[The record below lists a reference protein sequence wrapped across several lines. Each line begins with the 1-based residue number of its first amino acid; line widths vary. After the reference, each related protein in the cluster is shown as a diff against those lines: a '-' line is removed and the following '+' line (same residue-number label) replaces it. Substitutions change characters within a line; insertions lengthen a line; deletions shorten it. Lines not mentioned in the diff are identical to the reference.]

1 MSQNSGERRAPLS
14 LRAVVA
20 TLVAGVFAGILVTPA
35 PAQGAP
41 LDNDDFSA
49 AIVIEGESGSVAGSN
64 ERATTE
70 PGEPLH
76 AGSGSA
82 SVWFTWT
89 APDAGGATFDTFG
102 SDFDT
107 VLAVY
112 RGETVDGLTLVA
124 DNDDASGLQ
133 SEVRFATAP
142 GVTYAIAVA
151 GFEGATGAF
160 TLRWAWHPAP
170 VNDHF
175 VSATVID
182 GVSGSVPGT
191 TLGATIEPGEPHHT
205 DGDVEETGSVWF
217 TWTAPQSGPVEFE
230 ISDSPTTNPLAVYTG
245 ETIDA
250 LTPIVDNGGFFAPRV
265 TFHAVEGARYAV
277 VVAARFGEVGD
288 FTLGWAMFEP
298 PANDTFATATVI
310 GGASGTLSGSNDNAT
325 TEAGEPKHAGN
336 GTASVWFSWTPPT
349 TGAATFDTFGSEFD
363 TTLAVYTG
371 DRVDA
376 LALVGANDDTG
387 APGTSHRNSRVVF
400 RAEHGTTYQIA
411 VAGFFG
417 AQGVFTLHWALG
429 ELAAGDAFAGPITI
443 ADASGTTSGT
453 NEGATTE
460 PGEPAHTRNAAAS
473 VWFSWSAPG
482 DGIAVLDTFGSG
494 FDTILAVYTGP
505 SLDALTLVAQ
515 DDDTGGRQSQVSF
528 DVTAGT
534 QYAIA
539 LAGDDGAT
547 GPYTFTWALHQQ
559 AGNDAFDSATP
570 IDGERGM
577 VAGHNHGATAEP
589 GEPLHAGFGSKSV
602 WFSWTA
608 PADHVV
614 TFDTDG
620 SALDTALAVYTGDAV
635 GSLREIVQNDDD
647 FGTTQSRV
655 VFPATAGDTYRIAI
669 VGERDADGSF
679 VLNWAFRDPPPNDD
693 FAAAAS
699 LAGVEGSLQGTT
711 VLATAEPGEPTHGG
725 FGGSSVWFTWTA
737 PTDGVATI
745 DTLRSDELPAGDA
758 FNTVLAVYTGASVSD
773 LTEVAVNDNDADRD
787 PASRVV
793 FPARQGTSYA
803 VAVAGFRAFT
813 GEYVLSWTLTDPLP
827 NDDFADAAPLAG
839 ESGAVTG
846 STVGATKEPGEPF
859 HDRFAQPSV
868 WFSWTAPADG
878 VAAFDTAGSG
888 FHTVLAAYTG
898 DRVDDLEL
906 IAEDGGSSLD
916 TDTRIETPVQG
927 GTTYRVA
934 VAGFDGETGPFAL
947 TWLFR
952 PTTPPAN
959 DAFAD
964 AAPLGGVTGTF
975 TGTTEGATSEPG
987 EPLDGGPRTASAWF
1001 TYTAPAD
1008 GVVTFDT
1015 RGSEFDT
1022 VLSAYTGD
1030 AVDQL
1035 RFVAANGLSC
1045 CLHSEVDVSVRE
1057 GGVYR
1062 IATFGF
1068 NGARGPLIL
1077 NWRLD
1082 HIEVP
1087 PNDDFA
1093 NPTAITGIEGGVSGT
1108 NAGASSELDEPL
1120 HPGAGTAS
1128 VWLSWTAPE
1137 DGAFHFTTRG
1147 RTGGSAP
1154 TLDTNLAVYTGDAVG
1169 DLTEVVANHSPAG
1182 LPAELT
1188 VRAVAGTTYRIAV
1201 TGARGDMG
1209 EFRLDWRKVT
1219 PPANDDF
1226 ADARP
1231 LRGRD
1236 GTVSQALRF
1245 ATIEP
1250 GEPDHAGVP
1259 GGASVWFTWRA
1270 TIGGR
1275 VGFDTYGS
1283 NPFNDTHMA
1292 VYTGR
1297 RPFDTPELV
1306 AADDD
1311 APGGGRNARVEFT
1324 ARPGTL
1330 YFIAVDTF
1338 YGDTNRG
1345 ITLAWRP
1352 APDNDA
1358 FASAQVLEGRHGEV
1372 EETTL
1377 VASAEP
1383 GEPARIGGGGASI
1396 WHRWTA
1402 TADGIA
1408 TFDTNGS
1415 RFDTT
1420 LSIYTG
1426 SSLSDL
1432 ELVTEVD
1439 NFVAGFSRAFTP
1451 VEVTRGTTYFI
1462 AVDGVRHDGDDRPEA
1477 GPVTL
1482 SWTGPPA
1489 NDDIADAE
1497 ELAGDE
1503 GHTLALPGGTRE
1515 RGEPDHAGQD
1525 GTLWFRW
1532 TASRDGSAAFDTI
1545 GSEQSTRDAC
1555 GGSAVVDYV
1564 LAVYTRTAD
1573 GTFHRVAWNDD
1584 LSYQTGESAVAL
1596 QALAGETYWLAVQPS
1611 AVGGSGCAVQLN
1623 WKLT

>member
-1 MSQNSGERRAPLS
+1 MRRNFGERRAAWT
-14 LRAVVA
+14 LRAMVATTVAAVVA
-20 TLVAGVFAGILVTPA
+20 AILVAPA
-35 PAQGAP
+35 PAHAAP
-41 LDNDDFSA
+41 LANDDFAEA
-49 AIVIEGESGSVAGSN
+49 APIEGETGSVAGSN

-76 AGSGSA
+76 AGSGTA

-89 APDAGGATFDTFG
+89 APAAGGATFDTFG
-102 SDFDT
+102 SEFDT

-112 RGETVDGLTLVA
+112 RGEAVNGLTLVA
-124 DNDDASGLQ
+124 DNDDANGLQ
-133 SEVRFATAP
+133 SEVRFATEL

-160 TLRWAWHPAP
+160 TLRWAWHPSPA
-170 VNDHF
+170 NDNF
-175 VSATVID
+175 ADASVID
-182 GVSGSVPGT
+182 GTAGSVPGT
-191 TLGATIEPGEPHHT
+191 TLGATIEPGEPQHT
-205 DGDVEETGSVWF
+205 DDDVEETGSVWF
-217 TWTAPQSGPVEFE
+217 AWTAPHSGPVEFE
-230 ISDSPTTNPLAVYTG
+230 IGSSQTNNPLAVYTG
-245 ETIDA
+245 DAIDA
-250 LTPIVDNGGFFAPRV
+250 LSPVVDNGGFFAPRV
-265 TFHAVEGARYAV
+265 TFHAVEGTRYAV
-277 VVAARFGEVGD
+277 VVAAMFGEVGD
-288 FTLGWAMFEP
+288 FTLVWAMFEP
-298 PANDTFATATVI
+298 PANDTFAAATVI
-310 GGASGTLSGSNDNAT
+310 DGADGTLSGSNDNAT
-325 TEAGEPKHAGN
+325 TEAGEPSHAGS
-336 GTASVWFSWTPPT
+336 GTASVWFSWTAPT

-376 LALVGANDDTG
+376 LTLIGENDDTD

-400 RAEHGTTYQIA
+400 RADAGATYRIA
-411 VAGFFG
+411 VAGSFG
-417 AQGVFTLHWALG
+417 AEGVFTLHWGLAD
-429 ELAAGDAFAGPITI
+429 LAAGDAFADPIAI
-443 ADASGTTSGT
+443 AAASGTKSGS

-460 PGEPAHTRNAAAS
+460 PGEPAHSRNAAAS
-473 VWFSWSAPG
+473 VWFSWTAPD
-482 DGIAVLDTFGSG
+482 DGIAVLDTFGTG
-494 FDTILAVYTGP
+494 FDTILAAYTGS

-515 DDDTGGRQSQVSF
+515 DDDTGGLQSQVSF
-528 DVTAGT
+528 DATAGT
-534 QYAIA
+534 AYAIA

-547 GPYTFTWALHQQ
+547 GPYTFTWALHQH
-559 AGNDAFDSATP
+559 AGNDAFDAATR
-570 IDGERGM
+570 IEGERGT
-577 VAGHNHGATAEP
+577 VAAHNHGATSEP

-655 VFPATAGDTYRIAI
+655 VFPATAGVTYRIAI

-679 VLNWAFRDPPPNDD
+679 VLDWAFRDPPPNDD
-693 FAAAAS
+693 FAAAAPI
-699 LAGVEGSLQGTT
+699 AGVEGSLHGTT
-711 VLATAEPGEPTHGG
+711 VLATAEPGEPAHGG

-758 FNTVLAVYTGASVSD
+758 FNTVLAVYTGASVD
-773 LTEVAVNDNDADRD
+773 ELYEVAVNNDDADRD

-793 FPARQGTSYA
+793 FPAERGTTYA

-813 GEYVLSWTLTDPLP
+813 GEYVLSWTVTDPLA
-827 NDDFADAAPLAG
+827 NDDFAGAAPLAG
-839 ESGAVTG
+839 QGGTVEG

-859 HDRFAQPSV
+859 HEHFAQPSV
-868 WFSWTAPADG
+868 WFSWTAPSNG
-878 VAAFDTAGSG
+878 VATFDTAGSG
-888 FHTVLAAYTG
+888 FHTVLAFYTG

-906 IAEDGGSSLD
+906 LAADGGSSLD
-916 TDTRIETPVQG
+916 TETRLETPVEG
-927 GTTYRVA
+927 NVTYTVA
-934 VAGFDGETGPFAL
+934 LAGFDGETGPFAL
-947 TWLFR
+947 TWSFR
-952 PTTPPAN
+952 ATTPPAN
-959 DAFAD
+959 DAFAGAMPID
-964 AAPLGGVTGTF
+964 GLTGTF
-975 TGTTEGATSEPG
+975 TGTTDGATSEPG
-987 EPLDGGPRTASAWF
+987 EPLDGGPRTASVWF

-1015 RGSEFDT
+1015 RGSEFDS

-1030 AVDQL
+1030 AVGEL

-1045 CLHSEVDVSVRE
+1045 CLHSEIDVAVRE
-1057 GGVYR
+1057 GGAYR

-1068 NGARGPLIL
+1068 NGARGPLTL
-1077 NWRLD
+1077 NWQLD
-1082 HIEVP
+1082 ELATP
-1087 PNDDFA
+1087 ANDDFVR
-1093 NPTAITGIEGGVSGT
+1093 PSIITGVDGGVSAT
-1108 NAGASSELDEPL
+1108 NVGASSEPDEPL

-1128 VWLSWTAPE
+1128 VWFSWTAAE
-1137 DGAFHFTTRG
+1137 DGAFHFTTQG

-1169 DLTEVVANHSPAG
+1169 DLTEVVANHSPGG

-1209 EFRLDWRKVT
+1209 EFPLDWRKVT

-1226 ADARP
+1226 ADARR
-1231 LRGRD
+1231 LRGRE
-1236 GTVSQALRF
+1236 GVVSQVLRS

-1250 GEPDHAGVP
+1250 GEPDHGGVP
-1259 GGASVWFTWRA
+1259 GGASVWFAWRA
-1270 TIGGR
+1270 TSGGR
-1275 VGFDTYGS
+1275 VGFDTVGS
-1283 NPFNDTHMA
+1283 NPFNDTHLA
-1292 VYTGR
+1292 VYTGGR
-1297 RPFDTPELV
+1297 SLDGLELV

-1324 ARPGTL
+1324 ARRGTL

-1345 ITLAWRP
+1345 VTLAWRP
-1352 APDNDA
+1352 APANDA
-1358 FASAQVLEGRHGEV
+1358 FASAHVLDGDHGEV
-1372 EETTL
+1372 EGTTL
-1377 VASAEP
+1377 AASIEP
-1383 GEPARIGGGGASI
+1383 GEPARIGGGGASV
-1396 WHRWTA
+1396 WYRWTA
-1402 TADGIA
+1402 TTDGLA

-1439 NFVAGFSRAFTP
+1439 DFVAGVSRAFAP
-1451 VEVTRGTTYFI
+1451 VLVTKGTTYYI
-1462 AVDGVRHDGDDRPEA
+1462 AVDGVRHDGDERPEA

-1482 SWTGPPA
+1482 SWSGPPA
-1489 NDDIADAE
+1489 GDDIADAG
-1497 ELAGDE
+1497 ELAGDVGE
-1503 GHTLALPGGTRE
+1503 MLAIPGGTRE

-1525 GTLWFRW
+1525 GTRWFRW
-1532 TASRDGSAAFDTI
+1532 TASRDGSVAFDTI
-1545 GSEQSTRDAC
+1545 GSEQATRNVC
-1555 GGSAVVDYV
+1555 GPFAVFDYV

-1573 GTFHRVAWNDD
+1573 GTFHRAAWNDD
-1584 LSYQTGESAVAL
+1584 LSHETGESAVAL
-1596 QALAGETYWLAVQPS
+1596 QARAGETYLVAVQPS
-1611 AVGGSGCAVQLN
+1611 AVGGSGCALQLN